1 MVLTSAQE
9 KRLLYIFWG
18 EDDFSREEALQEIK
32 EGLVDQSLL
41 STNTSILDGQK
52 LTLNDLR
59 ASAGAMPF
67 LAPRRLVIVRGL
79 LERFEPRDNKPS
91 RPKKSSGSTTK
102 PDESESLA
110 DCLTNLPETTVL
122 VLTDN
127 IEIKKGA
134 LQNNPLF
141 QAISG
146 KAQVKQFPVL
156 RGTRLFQW
164 VQDRVTRKGGSIS
177 RQATEVLMQIIGGDL
192 FSMSN
197 EIDKLVAYT
206 GGRLIE
212 EKDIRAVVSASQE
225 ADIFAMIDA
234 IIDRKAGT
242 AQQILQ
248 KLLQNG
254 IVPPQI
260 LVLIA
265 RQVQMLVQVREMK
278 SLKKPSAEIQAKL
291 GVFNPFAW
299 EKLSGRAE
307 RYSLDRLKTI
317 YQNLLETDLAIKTGR
332 YDGDLAVS
340 ILIADLCTK

>member
-1 MVLTSAQE
+1 MLNVLTLPG

-110 DCLTNLPETTVL
+110 DCLTHLPETTVL

-206 GGRLIE
+206 GALIE
-212 EKDIRAVVSASQE
+212 EKDIRAVVSALRKLI
-225 ADIFAMIDA
+225 IFAMIDA

-332 YDGDLAVS
+332 YEGDLAVS
-340 ILIADLCTK
+340 IPDADLCTK